1 MPLAQW
7 SSEFCSAA
15 KQSKAIDRLSQEKSG
30 FGATERITSVPD
42 QKEAAALDVQCR
54 CGGGCGPLYEQAVFA
69 GISRSHCAW
78 MMRMAC
84 RRSDKVTNRLPN
96 NSLTKAFMQ
105 LLIN

>member
-1 MPLAQW
+1 MPM
-7 SSEFCSAA
+7 
-15 KQSKAIDRLSQEKSG
+15 R
-30 FGATERITSVPD
+30 
-42 QKEAAALDVQCR
+42 R
-54 CGGGCGPLYEQAVFA
+54 CWPLYEQAVFA